1 MALQT
6 YSDLI
11 SAIDSYTVSAG
22 APADLCITLAEEALR
37 PLLKHY
43 LMEKKQTLN
52 VLAGQSPT
60 LPDDYQ
66 EGRAILV
73 NGCYAKPLSFRN
85 PNLNTGELGYVV
97 TGNTLEIRPVPSTD
111 YVVDLYY
118 FARLPALSDTNPTNW
133 LLTRFP
139 TVYLR
144 ASLAQAYH
152 WLKDPD
158 AEQAEK
164 NLTSDAL
171 SAVQRDHTLAT
182 ASGNTIIEELSNW

>member
-11 SAIDSYTVSAG
+11 SAIDSYTVAAG
-22 APADLCITLAEEALR
+22 APADLCIMLAEEALR

-52 VLAGQSPT
+52 VAAGQSPT
-60 LPDDYQ
+60 LPADYQ
-66 EGRAILV
+66 EGHAILV

-85 PNLNTGELGYVV
+85 PNQSVELGYVV
-97 TGNTLEIRPVPSTD
+97 TGNTLEIRPVPATD

-118 FARLPALSDTNPTNW
+118 YARLPALSDTNPTNW

-152 WLKDPD
+152 WLKDPE

-164 NLTSDAL
+164 DLTSDAL
-171 SAVQRDHTLAT
+171 SAVTRDHTLAT
-182 ASGNTIIEELSNW
+182 TSGNTIIEELSNW